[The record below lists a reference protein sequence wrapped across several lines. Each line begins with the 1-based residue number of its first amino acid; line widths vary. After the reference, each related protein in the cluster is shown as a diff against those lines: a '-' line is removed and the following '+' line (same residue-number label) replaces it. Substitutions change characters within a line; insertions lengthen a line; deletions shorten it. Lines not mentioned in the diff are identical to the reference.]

1 MSSNLSE
8 VNTLLYDNKYGFNNN
23 IYNFNKYWTW
33 LCGNWKR
40 FLAFKSQDFYRHSWS
55 FRWIWV
61 GVGHREII
69 MCSSEKGHS
78 LVCTSMSNKA
88 ATPWAPRRGV
98 YGTTRKWPFSPPQA
112 AFTFCH
118 HVTPDLARIDC
129 NATCVP
135 GLFVKRKQASVLLHT
150 ELPLASSSCYIC
162 HPASSS
168 PSWCRQSLG
177 SSGRCRSVHTHNS
190 EALCCGWK
198 KEAKVKFV
206 AHLTPTFS
214 TYLYCQ

>member
-1 MSSNLSE
+1 MQWCRLQSHYIFSLLAKNGYATGSPKPKFSYPSLKVVVKKRFVIMSSNLGE

-23 IYNFNKYWTW
+23 KYDFNKYWTW

-88 ATPWAPRRGV
+88 ATPWAPHPGV
-98 YGTTRKWPFSPPQA
+98 YGTTRKWPFSPPKPPSP
-112 AFTFCH
+112 F
-118 HVTPDLARIDC
+118 VTTWHLIWLVLT
-129 NATCVP
+129 AT
-135 GLFVKRKQASVLLHT
+135 
-150 ELPLASSSCYIC
+150 PLAFLVCLSSANKHQSYCTLDC
-162 HPASSS
+162 H
-168 PSWCRQSLG
+168 
-177 SSGRCRSVHTHNS
+177 
-190 EALCCGWK
+190 
-198 KEAKVKFV
+198 
-206 AHLTPTFS
+206 
-214 TYLYCQ
+214 